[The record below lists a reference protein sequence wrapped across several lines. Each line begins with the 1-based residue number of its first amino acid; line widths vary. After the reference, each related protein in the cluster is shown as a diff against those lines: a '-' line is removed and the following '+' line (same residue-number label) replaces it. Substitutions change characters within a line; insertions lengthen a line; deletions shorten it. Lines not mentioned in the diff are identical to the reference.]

1 MLWWAC
7 WVLLC
12 GYGLVDSRLT
22 VTVYGGDMCSS
33 SNHKLSLE
41 TGAAYV
47 APSVGIILASASLR
61 DVHLQRQ
68 ALEYIFYSVQ
78 WWLWQISFPALVS
91 LVLFWPPSPDAISI
105 CRCTPLLFVF
115 FLHQSLSLSPAPELC
130 APLLSPPEPQC
141 NIHDAVESSQR
152 RVGDTQKDV
161 ESLLLPL

>member
-91 LVLFWPPSPDAISI
+91 LLFSFGLPPLMLSAFVGVHLFYSSFS
-105 CRCTPLLFVF
+105 CTSLFLSHLL
-115 FLHQSLSLSPAPELC
+115 QSSARLS
-130 APLLSPPEPQC
+130 
-141 NIHDAVESSQR
+141 
-152 RVGDTQKDV
+152 
-161 ESLLLPL
+161 SLLLSLNVIFMMP